1 MNISTPPTVAWVS
14 YLNVLFAVLVVA
26 CALQDFPTVENSV
39 NKAAAVTGLLAVC
52 DRFPKLCDNIIR
64 PANTKRARAMFGPEG
79 GTVFELYAREA
90 GLASSPAGA
99 VSFAFGFDAGI
110 LIVDT
115 KPHIH

>member
-1 MNISTPPTVAWVS
+1 M
-14 YLNVLFAVLVVA
+14 LLKVLLAALVA

-99 VSFAFGFDAGI
+99 WCLVDDVDHSCCGRQTAHPLI
-110 LIVDT
+110 LRRVGG
-115 KPHIH
+115 